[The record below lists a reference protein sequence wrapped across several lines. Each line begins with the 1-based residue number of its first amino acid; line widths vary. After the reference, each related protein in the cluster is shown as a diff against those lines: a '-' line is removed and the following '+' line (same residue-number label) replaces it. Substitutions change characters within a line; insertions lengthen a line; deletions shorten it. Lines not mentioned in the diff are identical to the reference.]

1 MREWKLRGHGNGPDG
16 ITFAPRRAAGLP
28 EQLWSQHREAAL
40 NWLAFGLLLA
50 AWNAADD
57 GEPAMRRPEPLR
69 GYSQVSVRAVER
81 STAMNLVAGSEA
93 LPARR

>member
-1 MREWKLRGHGNGPDG
+1 MRESNSRRVAGMPD
-16 ITFAPRRAAGLP
+16 
-28 EQLWSQHREAAL
+28 QLWSQHREAAL

-57 GEPAMRRPEPLR
+57 AQPATRRPEALR

-81 STAMNLVAGSEA
+81 NTAMNLIANPGT
-93 LPARR
+93 PPPRR

>member
-1 MREWKLRGHGNGPDG
+1 M
-16 ITFAPRRAAGLP
+16 P
-28 EQLWSQHREAAL
+28 EQLWSQRREAAL

-57 GEPAMRRPEPLR
+57 ADPAARRPHALR

-81 STAMNLVAGSEA
+81 NAAMNLSAEPSA
-93 LPARR
+93 LPPRR

>member
-1 MREWKLRGHGNGPDG
+1 MV
-16 ITFAPRRAAGLP
+16 AGLP
-28 EQLWSQHREAAL
+28 EQLWSQRREAAL

-57 GEPAMRRPEPLR
+57 GEPAARRPEALR

-81 STAMNLVAGSEA
+81 SSAMNLAADPSS
-93 LPARR
+93 LPSRR

>member
-1 MREWKLRGHGNGPDG
+1 MRASSSRRVAGMPD
-16 ITFAPRRAAGLP
+16 
-28 EQLWSQHREAAL
+28 QLWSQRREAAL

-57 GEPAMRRPEPLR
+57 AEPATRRPEALR

-81 STAMNLVAGSEA
+81 STAMNLAADPGV
-93 LPARR
+93 LPSRR

>member
-1 MREWKLRGHGNGPDG
+1 MREANSRK
-16 ITFAPRRAAGLP
+16 AAGMP
-28 EQLWSQHREAAL
+28 DQLWSQHREAAV

-57 GEPAMRRPEPLR
+57 AQPAARRPEALR
-69 GYSQVSVRAVER
+69 GYSQVSVRAFER
-81 STAMNLVAGSEA
+81 NTAMNVAADSSV

>member
-1 MREWKLRGHGNGPDG
+1 MRESNSTRTAGMPD
-16 ITFAPRRAAGLP
+16 
-28 EQLWSQHREAAL
+28 QLWSQRREAAL

-57 GEPAMRRPEPLR
+57 VEPAMPRPPALR

-81 STAMNLVAGSEA
+81 TAAMNLVPDSRM
-93 LPARR
+93 PPSRR

>member
-1 MREWKLRGHGNGPDG
+1 MRRSNS
-16 ITFAPRRAAGLP
+16 RQVAGLP
-28 EQLWSQHREAAL
+28 DQLWSQRREAAL

-57 GEPAMRRPEPLR
+57 AEPATRRPEALR

-81 STAMNLVAGSEA
+81 STAMNLAADPGV
-93 LPARR
+93 LPSRR

>member
-1 MREWKLRGHGNGPDG
+1 MREANSRK
-16 ITFAPRRAAGLP
+16 AAGMP
-28 EQLWSQHREAAL
+28 DQLWSQHREAAL
-40 NWLAFGLLLA
+40 NWLTFGLLLA

-57 GEPAMRRPEPLR
+57 GEPATRRPQALR

-81 STAMNLVAGSEA
+81 STAMNLAADSNA

>member
-1 MREWKLRGHGNGPDG
+1 MHQSRSRK
-16 ITFAPRRAAGLP
+16 AAGMP
-28 EQLWSQHREAAL
+28 DQLWSQRREAAL

-57 GEPAMRRPEPLR
+57 SEPASRPPVLR

-81 STAMNLVAGSEA
+81 HTAMNL
-93 LPARR
+93 PAHPSRR

>member
-1 MREWKLRGHGNGPDG
+1 MRASNSRKEL
-16 ITFAPRRAAGLP
+16 GLP
-28 EQLWSQHREAAL
+28 DQLWSQHREAAL

-57 GEPAMRRPEPLR
+57 GEPKHRRPEALR

-81 STAMNLVAGSEA
+81 SSAWNLTEIPS
-93 LPARR
+93 RR

>member
-1 MREWKLRGHGNGPDG
+1 MRQSNSRK
-16 ITFAPRRAAGLP
+16 AAGLP
-28 EQLWSQHREAAL
+28 DQLWSQHREAAL

-57 GEPAMRRPEPLR
+57 GEPGAHRPQALR

-81 STAMNLVAGSEA
+81 STSMNPAADPSV
-93 LPARR
+93 LPSRR

>member
-1 MREWKLRGHGNGPDG
+1 MRGANSR
-16 ITFAPRRAAGLP
+16 IIAGLP
-28 EQLWSQHREAAL
+28 DQFWSQRREAAL

-57 GEPAMRRPEPLR
+57 GESATRRPEALR

-81 STAMNLVAGSEA
+81 TTAMSLSADRGGVPS
-93 LPARR
+93 RR

>member
-1 MREWKLRGHGNGPDG
+1 MRESNSRMASGMPD
-16 ITFAPRRAAGLP
+16 
-28 EQLWSQHREAAL
+28 QLWSQHREAAL

-57 GEPAMRRPEPLR
+57 AQPATRRPDALR

-81 STAMNLVAGSEA
+81 STAMNLIANPST
-93 LPARR
+93 LPSRQ

>member
-1 MREWKLRGHGNGPDG
+1 MLKSNSGNV
-16 ITFAPRRAAGLP
+16 TGLP
-28 EQLWSQHREAAL
+28 EQLWSQRREAAL

-57 GEPAMRRPEPLR
+57 GEPPAHRPEALR

-81 STAMNLVAGSEA
+81 STAMNLAADPSV
-93 LPARR
+93 LPSRR